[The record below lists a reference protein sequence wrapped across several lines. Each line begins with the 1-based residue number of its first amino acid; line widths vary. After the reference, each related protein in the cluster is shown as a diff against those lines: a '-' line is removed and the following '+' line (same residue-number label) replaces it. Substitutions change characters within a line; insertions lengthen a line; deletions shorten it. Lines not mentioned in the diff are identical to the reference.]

1 MEVTEMTLFLAAN
14 NTGAISTTQT
24 VLIIGVVLS
33 LLWAAASSLKRMK
46 NAGRIPQ
53 PSIREL
59 NAVSEKTK
67 SAARDLEELMTELD
81 QLSHQLHGRIDAKIE
96 KLATVIK
103 LADER
108 IDQLQRLSRAANHEP
123 TIDLTIHQDEITPP
137 PAKTTTTGSLD
148 QRHASIYQLADGG
161 LSPLEIASETNKP
174 AGEIELI
181 LALRK
186 ARSQAADRSG
196 ILQTT

>member
-1 MEVTEMTLFLAAN
+1 MTLFLAAN
-14 NTGAISTTQT
+14 NTGAISTTQI
-24 VLIIGVVLS
+24 VLIIGVILS

-46 NAGRIPQ
+46 HAGRIPQ

-59 NAVSEKTK
+59 TAVSEKTK
-67 SAARDLEELMTELD
+67 SAARDLEELMAELD
-81 QLSHQLHGRIDAKIE
+81 QLSHQLHGRLDAKIE

-123 TIDLTIHQDEITPP
+123 TVDVTIHQDEVTPP
-137 PAKTTTTGSLD
+137 PATTTTMPNSLD

-161 LSPLEIASETNKP
+161 LSPLEIASEINKP

-186 ARSQAADRSG
+186 ARSQAADRSI